1 MFMQRERTWL
11 LNHLHPITP
20 LSDFRWTGS
29 VSILFFSC
37 IQYLTHLTACSPI
50 IAHSV
55 SRLLARYELNNYFP
69 FHARLFH
76 IVIIKTRF
84 DLKLRIRTKR
94 LKAFYSSERCDFTCV
109 TWDAAHLHRNEY
121 VPAGLNPQGGDALTT
136 TTGLGWLP
144 KLVPPGRTTHCCW
157 QGSCT
162 CLLIVKMALT
172 VDWLVIL

>member
-1 MFMQRERTWL
+1 MNWLCVNIVFFM
-11 LNHLHPITP
+11 HPIFNSSNSMQSHYSTLCLTP
-20 LSDFRWTGS
+20 SSKIWIKQL
-29 VSILFFSC
+29 LPFSC
-37 IQYLTHLTACSPI
+37 KTFSHCD
-50 IAHSV
+50 H
-55 SRLLARYELNNYFP
+55 
-69 FHARLFH
+69 
-76 IVIIKTRF
+76 KTRF